1 MVPRRDI
8 RIMTD
13 FMMDFADDRVLPFTV
28 EALDI
33 RGRAVRLGPM
43 IDEILGRHAYP
54 DAVSELLGQATTLAV
69 LLGSAL
75 KFEGRFQIQARAD
88 GPVDMLVVDFEAPD
102 RVRGYARFD
111 ATRLVDGMTPAEVL
125 GRGQLGLTI
134 DQGNDMSRY
143 QGIVALDG
151 QGLEE
156 AAQQYFRQSEQ
167 IPTRVRLAVGRVVQT
182 DGAGDLRPV
191 WRAGGVM
198 AQFMPTSPER
208 QRNAD
213 LHPGDAPEGAT
224 ILQFGDDDAWTEA
237 RLLIETV
244 EDHELI
250 DPTLTSEALLYRLF
264 HESGVVV
271 FDAEAIT
278 AQCRCSRDRIVSMI
292 KGFPPNERR
301 EMVADDGM
309 IGVTCEFCSTRYE
322 VLPDD
327 VDLQNEDGR

>member
-1 MVPRRDI
+1 MVIGGDSL
-8 RIMTD
+8 IMSD
-13 FMMDFADDRVLPFTV
+13 PFDELPDDKVLPFTV

-43 IDEILGRHAYP
+43 MDQILRRHAYP
-54 DAVSELLGQATTLAV
+54 DPVSELLGQAVTLAV

-75 KFEGRFQIQARAD
+75 KFEGRFQIQTRAD

-134 DQGNDMSRY
+134 DQGNEMSRY

-167 IPTRVRLAVGRVVQT
+167 IPTRIRLAVGQVLQA
-182 DGAGDLRPV
+182 DGAGDLQPV

-208 QRNAD
+208 QRMAD
-213 LHPGDAPEGAT
+213 LHPGDQPEGAE

-250 DPTLTSEALLYRLF
+250 DPMLTSEELLYRLF
-264 HESGVVV
+264 HESGVVA
-271 FDAEAIT
+271 FEAETVT
-278 AQCRCSRDRIVSMI
+278 AQCRCSRDRILSMI
-292 KGFPPNERR
+292 KGFPPSERR

-309 IGVTCEFCSTRYE
+309 ISVTCEFCSTRY
-322 VLPDD
+322 D
-327 VDLQNEDGR
+327 VAPEEAEI

>member
-1 MVPRRDI
+1 MVFGGDSL
-8 RIMTD
+8 IMSD
-13 FMMDFADDRVLPFTV
+13 SFDELPDDKVLPFTV

-43 IDEILGRHAYP
+43 MDQILRRHAYP
-54 DAVSELLGQATTLAV
+54 DQVSELLGQAVTLAV

-75 KFEGRFQIQARAD
+75 KFEGRFQIQTRAD

-134 DQGNDMSRY
+134 DQGNEMSRY

-167 IPTRVRLAVGRVVQT
+167 IPTRIRLAVGQVLQA
-182 DGAGDLRPV
+182 DGAGDLQPV

-208 QRNAD
+208 QRSAD
-213 LHPGDAPEGAT
+213 LHPGDAPEGAE
-224 ILQFGDDDAWTEA
+224 ILQFGEDNAWTEA

-250 DPTLTSEALLYRLF
+250 DPMLTSEELLYRLF
-264 HESGVVV
+264 HESGVVA
-271 FDAEAIT
+271 FDAETVT
-278 AQCRCSRDRIVSMI
+278 AQCRCSRDRILSMI
-292 KGFPPNERR
+292 KGFAPSERR
-301 EMVADDGM
+301 EMIADDGM
-309 IGVTCEFCSTRYE
+309 ISVTCEFCSTRYDVAPEEAE
-322 VLPDD
+322 V
-327 VDLQNEDGR
+327 

>member
-1 MVPRRDI
+1 MVLRGDSL
-8 RIMTD
+8 IMSD
-13 FMMDFADDRVLPFTV
+13 SFVELPDDKVLPFTV

-43 IDEILGRHAYP
+43 MDQILRRHAYP
-54 DAVSELLGQATTLAV
+54 DPVSELLGQAVTLAV

-75 KFEGRFQIQARAD
+75 KFEGLFQIQTRAD

-125 GRGQLGLTI
+125 GRGQLGLAI
-134 DQGNDMSRY
+134 DQGNEMSRY

-167 IPTRVRLAVGRVVQT
+167 IPTRIRLAVGQVLQA
-182 DGAGDLRPV
+182 DGAGDLQPV

-208 QRNAD
+208 QRSAD
-213 LHPGDAPEGAT
+213 LHPGDAPEGAE

-250 DPTLTSEALLYRLF
+250 DPMLTSEELLYRLF
-264 HESGVVV
+264 HESGVVA
-271 FDAEAIT
+271 FEAETIT
-278 AQCRCSRDRIVSMI
+278 AQCRCTRDRILSMI
-292 KGFPPNERR
+292 KGFPPTERR
-301 EMVADDGM
+301 EMIADDGM
-309 IGVTCEFCSTRYE
+309 ISVTCEFCSTRY
-322 VLPDD
+322 D
-327 VDLQNEDGR
+327 VAPEETEI